1 MMTRRALF
9 AAALAPA
16 QMAEAVKPMEQ
27 AVADG
32 KLKAAVLRVTQG
44 DGVFEKAFG
53 TAKGSSPFLIAS
65 ITKPMTATAVMT
77 LMDAGKLALDAPAA
91 KLLPGLDGRITL
103 RHLLTHS
110 SGLPDMLPEN
120 TELRKRHA
128 PLREWAAL
136 AVKTPLLFAPGTRV
150 SYQSM
155 GILLAATMA
164 EKVSGKA
171 MPQLLAERVY
181 GPLGMGDSALGL
193 GRYKLADVVRS
204 QTEHA
209 DPPGDTGWDWNSQWW
224 RELGVPWGGAHAT
237 AADITKLL
245 RYFLKPGKGPLRAAT
260 AQLMVTPQNA
270 EYGLGW
276 SVKPEPFGHGGS
288 TGTLCWA
295 NAATDVTFVQVTSLP
310 ASVSQKTVLDP
321 ASRAVRKA
329 FGL

>member
-1 MMTRRALF
+1 MMTRRALL
-9 AAALAPA
+9 AALVPA
-16 QMAEAVKPMEQ
+16 QMAEAVKPIEQ

-32 KLKAAVLRVTQG
+32 KLEAAVLRVTQG

-77 LMDAGKLALDAPAA
+77 LVDAGKLELEASAA

-103 RHLLTHS
+103 RHMLTHS

-171 MPQLLAERVY
+171 MPELLAERVY
-181 GPLGMGDSALGL
+181 GPLGMSDTALGL
-193 GRYKLADVVRS
+193 GKYRLEETVRS

-209 DPPGDTGWDWNSQWW
+209 DPPGDTGWDWNSRWW

-245 RYFLKPGKGPLRAAT
+245 RYFLKPGKGPLKPAT

-276 SVKPEPFGHGGS
+276 AVKPEPFGHGGS

-295 NAATDVTFVQVTSLP
+295 NAAKDVTFVLLTSLP
-310 ASVSQKTVLDP
+310 ASESQKTVLDP
-321 ASRAVRKA
+321 ASRAVRRA
-329 FGL
+329 FRLE